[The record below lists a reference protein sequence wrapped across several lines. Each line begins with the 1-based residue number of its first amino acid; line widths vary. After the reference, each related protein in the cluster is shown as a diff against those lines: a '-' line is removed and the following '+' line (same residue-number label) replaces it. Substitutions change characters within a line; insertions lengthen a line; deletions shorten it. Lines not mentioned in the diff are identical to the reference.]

1 MASATKVAAFA
12 ALLRIFD
19 GAFLTYRDQWQPVVW
34 GLAALTLVVG
44 SVGALLQVD
53 LKRLLAYSSI
63 AHAGYLLMAV
73 ETGTPKGREAA
84 LFYLFAYT
92 FMVIGS
98 FAVVTVLSKPGDE
111 NHSIDG
117 LRGLASR
124 RPVIGSLL
132 VLFMLAQAGIPLTSG
147 FVAKLDVFSATASAG
162 DNVLLVIGT
171 VATVIAAFAYLRVAL
186 AVATPASDGEAI
198 ERERHRRVDT
208 GTWIVLAITAGVTIV
223 LGIVPAVF
231 VHWAQD
237 ATLLTQVVSWFH

>member
-1 MASATKVAAFA
+1 
-12 ALLRIFD
+12 
-19 GAFLTYRDQWQPVVW
+19 
-34 GLAALTLVVG
+34 
-44 SVGALLQVD
+44 
-53 LKRLLAYSSI
+53 
-63 AHAGYLLMAV
+63 MAV

-98 FAVVTVLSKPGDE
+98 FSVVTVLSKQGDE
-111 NHSIDG
+111 DHPIDG

-147 FVAKLDVFSATASAG
+147 FVAKLDVFSAAASAG
-162 DNVLLVIGT
+162 DYILVVVGA

-186 AVATPASDGEAI
+186 AVSTPSSDGETA
-198 ERERHRRVDT
+198 EPVRHRRVDT
-208 GTWIVLAITAGVTIV
+208 GTWIVLAICAGVTIV

-237 ATLLTQVVSWFH
+237 ATLLTHVITWIGAL

>member
-1 MASATKVAAFA
+1 
-12 ALLRIFD
+12 
-19 GAFLTYRDQWQPVVW
+19 
-34 GLAALTLVVG
+34 
-44 SVGALLQVD
+44 
-53 LKRLLAYSSI
+53 
-63 AHAGYLLMAV
+63 MAV

-98 FAVVTVLSKPGDE
+98 FAVVTVLSTQGDDD
-111 NHSIDG
+111 HPIDG

-147 FVAKLDVFSATASAG
+147 FVAKLDVFSAAASAG
-162 DNVLLVIGT
+162 DYVLVVIGA

-186 AVATPASDGEAI
+186 AVATPTSDGEAT
-198 ERERHRRVDT
+198 ERVRHRRVDA

-231 VHWAQD
+231 VALGPGRD
-237 ATLLTQVVSWFH
+237 APHPRHHLDPLARPEHLEVRVRMRRSTSRCSGSSAGVAAPPGAAELAARRRGGLGVVERRRWRARRPTP